1 MMDKLTPLSPT
12 DIEILKKDFEVLT
25 FANDFELVYE
35 NQVPCTGIALLE
47 GHIEIFKDSK
57 IISIVDAPNLLGIIQ
72 LLGGIPV
79 KYGCRVK
86 AKSKII
92 LLGKSDILNFRKKSS
107 KGHPLHKVS
116 RVS

>member
-1 MMDKLTPLSPT
+1 MMDKLTPISFN

-25 FANDFELVYE
+25 FTNDFELVYE
-35 NQVPCTGIALLE
+35 NQIPCTGIALIE

-57 IISIVDAPNLLGIIQ
+57 IISVVDAPNLFGIIE

-86 AKSKII
+86 ANSKII
-92 LLGKSDILNFRKKSS
+92 LLGKSDILSFRKKNS
-107 KGHPLHKVS
+107 KGHPLHKASKVS
-116 RVS
+116 